1 MININLLPKN
11 LRRVREPGYWRLL
24 IVVFPLLVL
33 GVAALLQY
41 FASTTEANLQREK
54 LAREDQLA
62 LLQPFLREQRD
73 LLARQRQLNELIA
86 VARSVRENRIVWTG
100 EIAGLLETLPA
111 QGASG
116 RPNIDFRQLNMS
128 AVVPPRADA
137 NRYEGRPIVAEM
149 NISGTVVSTEV
160 LAQFVRALENS
171 TDYGVTFQNAQ
182 RQADTDLYDYSLTV
196 GAIAEDQQ

>member
-24 IVVFPLLVL
+24 IVVFPVLVL
-33 GVAALLQY
+33 GVAALFQY

-73 LLARQRQLNELIA
+73 LLSRQQQLNQLIA
-86 VARSVRENRIVWTG
+86 VARNVRENRIVWSA

-116 RPNIDFRQLNMS
+116 RPNIDFRTLSMAS
-128 AVVPPRADA
+128 VVPPRSDPQ
-137 NRYEGRPIVAEM
+137 RYEGRPVVAEM
-149 NISGTVVSTEV
+149 SVGGTVVNTDV
-160 LAQFVRALENS
+160 LADFIRALESS
-171 TDYGVTFQNAQ
+171 TDYGVVFQNAQ
-182 RQADTDLYDYSLTV
+182 RQSESDLYEYSLTV
-196 GAIAEDQQ
+196 GAVAEAQP